1 MKLISAFLIGI
12 VFGTGIILSGMA
24 NPAKVIGFFDIAG
37 AWDPSLIF
45 VMIAAM
51 LTAMVGYRVVLVRPR
66 PVFEREFN
74 LPKSKL
80 IDAPLVLGS
89 ATFGIGWGISG
100 FCPGGAIPALGTG
113 RGEALIFVA
122 AMMVGILL
130 TRTLRNMRAQ
140 QLRTA

>member
-66 PVFEREFN
+66 PVFEPEFN